1 MNVYTKSVKDE
12 HDPRGPEGPYRFT
25 DRSVPVLVIKK
36 WDGETLKQ
44 QLGFVRD
51 VKAGT
56 KALARTI
63 EKAAKDNGPIAPPK
77 ALRPLLKA
85 YAKAEESLA
94 KKRVKRAVSDLRKVV
109 KAGDDSKKFA
119 DGPPEVANRARAA
132 LDRLQAAAEQELDAI
147 EQAAADDPV
156 AARKRLKRIAYDYGS
171 FPTVRERAKR
181 ALEAL
186 PNDKLK

>member
-1 MNVYTKSVKDE
+1 MKDE

-44 QLGFVRD
+44 QLGFARD

-94 KKRVKRAVSDLRKVV
+94 KKRVKRAVSDFRKVV
-109 KAGDDSKKFA
+109 KAGDNKKKFA
-119 DGPPEVANRARAA
+119 DGPPAVAARARAA

-147 EQAAADDPV
+147 EQAAADDPA
-156 AARKRLKRIAYDYGS
+156 AARKRLKRIVYDYGS
-171 FPTVRERAKR
+171 FPAVRERAKR
-181 ALEAL
+181 ALETL
-186 PNDKLK
+186 PNDKPK